1 LLGPKGTTPKKRP
14 TPSASGS
21 LNAGFEETDMVALDL
36 EAGYGDLGPWTLTF
50 CRRVQERLDTVPLI
64 YTGRWFSE
72 PHNLGSYPEIADFP
86 LWLAAYQP
94 AMPSPPAPWS
104 VVSFWQY
111 TSSGQIPGIVGDVD
125 LNVFN
130 GSAENLPLMGKLPT
144 ETPVEPPRRQSETYS
159 VGQGIIDAMTV
170 YGTRSGRR

>member
-1 LLGPKGTTPKKRP
+1 M
-14 TPSASGS
+14 S
-21 LNAGFEETDMVALDL
+21 TDMVALDL
-36 EAGYGDLGPWTLTF
+36 EAGYGDLGPWTIDF
-50 CRRVQERLDTVPLI
+50 CRRVQERLNTVPLI

-94 AMPSPPAPWS
+94 AMPAPPAPWS

-111 TSSGQIPGIVGDVD
+111 SSSGQIPGIVGDVD

-130 GSAENLPLMGKLPT
+130 GTAEHLPLMGKLPSRDARGASDT
-144 ETPVEPPRRQSETYS
+144 ANRDLLGGPGDHRCDDGALRR
-159 VGQGIIDAMTV
+159 
-170 YGTRSGRR
+170 RSGRR